1 MTSQIFISRKAHRR
15 YNAENVHITDMVLQC
30 CSSDEVS
37 SVSNRFKT
45 LTEEHEEAVFRF
57 RFALLSYLWEIWF
70 VFPPV
75 LDP

>member
-1 MTSQIFISRKAHRR
+1 MTSKSFINRKARCR
-15 YNAENVHITDMVLQC
+15 YNAENVTAMVLQC

-57 RFALLSYLWEIWF
+57 RFALLSYLWEIWLG
-70 VFPPV
+70 FPPV

>member
-1 MTSQIFISRKAHRR
+1 MTSKSCISRKPHCR

-30 CSSDEVS
+30 CLSDEVS
-37 SVSNRFKT
+37 SVFNRFKT

-57 RFALLSYLWEIWF
+57 RFALLWEIWLG
-70 VFPPV
+70 FPPV